1 MVYQLLDV
9 VTVGDGMIA
18 MVPMSKGPL
27 RFSSTFERKI
37 GGAELNFAIGCARL
51 GLNTGWIGKLG
62 NDEFGRYIKCCVR
75 GEGID
80 TSQVELIDGFPTSV
94 YFREIQEDGTGRSYY
109 YRENSPT
116 VKMKEEDLKDEYFQ
130 KAKLLHV
137 TGVFP
142 SINKNNIEIIK
153 KAVKLAKKNGLL
165 ISFDPNIRL
174 KMWSNREAR
183 KFALQLLPYI
193 DILLTG
199 EDESEIIL
207 GKDSI
212 DNYFVKFHSYG
223 ISKVVIKQGGD
234 GSQGSNG
241 ENIYYCPPIKAR
253 AVADT
258 VGAGDGFNAG
268 FISSILKGSTFEK
281 AFYFANAVGSMV
293 VSVNGDNEG
302 LPFLEDVQAFLG
314 KKEVIER

>member
-1 MVYQLLDV
+1 MVVYQLLDV
-9 VTVGDGMIA
+9 VTVGDGMIS

-27 RFSSTFERKI
+27 RFSNTFARKI

-62 NDEFGRYIKCCVR
+62 NDEFGRYIKYCAR

-80 TSQVELIDGFPTSV
+80 TSQVELVNGFPTSV

-116 VKMKEEDLKDEYFQ
+116 VTMKEEDLKNEYFQ

-142 SINKNNIEIIK
+142 AINKNNIEIIK
-153 KAVKLAKKNGLL
+153 TAVKLAKKSGLL

-174 KMWSNREAR
+174 KMWSKSEA
-183 KFALQLLPYI
+183 KEFALKLFPYI

-199 EDESEIIL
+199 EEESEIIL

-212 DNYFVKFHSYG
+212 ENYFARFHSYG

-234 GSQGSNG
+234 GSQGSDG
-241 ENIYYCPPIKAR
+241 EKIYSCPPIKAR

-258 VGAGDGFNAG
+258 VSRGW
-268 FISSILKGSTFEK
+268 I
-281 AFYFANAVGSMV
+281 
-293 VSVNGDNEG
+293 
-302 LPFLEDVQAFLG
+302 
-314 KKEVIER
+314 